1 MTYNVELREEE
12 LKNKISED
20 YFKNFDSTQ
29 IIEQIDFSIAKKI
42 QTTKHLDK
50 QKTFDSKDFEAEYY
64 LWAEAKKGKSHNIY
78 ESFIQLILT
87 IGKGR
92 IFDKHLPPSFLG
104 AFDAEKIAFL
114 PYYKIM
120 DVFSQSDF
128 NWNVT
133 PSNHNSKEFK
143 QLHKLV
149 KETLEAESFIYKFGS
164 DDKEIEDFISNNF
177 GKNDNNLSKVQI
189 DKNNFVN
196 IYSKWL
202 FSVKS
207 SISVDWDKAK
217 QSGIIDADF
226 YLADLLSENNLTLIK
241 KLFVIL
247 KSDHYELERNIDKMG
262 FLISKTAHFYDKQ
275 KAHKDF
281 WKRYQ
286 RPPKEEYWDYIIN
299 RRDLLVPPDIR
310 SRKGSFFTPQIW
322 AEKSQEYLASV
333 LGKRWQEEYHIWDLA
348 AGTGNL
354 LAGLTNVNNIWA
366 STIDQADVDIM
377 LARLRS
383 GTGMF
388 RNHIFK
394 FDFLN
399 DDFSKLPRELK
410 RVIDEKPEKLI
421 IYINPPYAEAGDQK
435 QATGTGKNK
444 TKVATLGKVY
454 EKYSVE
460 LNLGLSIREIFT
472 QFFIRIYKEI
482 PNCILASFS
491 TLKYVNSSGFI
502 NFREEF
508 KAKFLKGFICPANT
522 FDNVQGNFPIGFLI
536 WDTSKK
542 QKIKSVNVDIFDEKI
557 KRLGKKSFSSN
568 TSNNKKLT
576 ITQWITSYESNG
588 EILGYTGNNGP
599 DYQNNKFLKI
609 SSIQTKVASGNL
621 NNATKYK
628 ITATNL
634 IPISIYLSVRLC
646 IDATWINNRDQFLY
660 PNDKWEK
667 DLEFQ
672 NDCLA
677 FTLFHG
683 QNRITAEAGINHWI
697 PFSES
702 EVGAEDSFDSHF
714 MKEFIDGKISRQKI
728 DYFGQSPRNDNDN
741 KVARNDKNK
750 ESHCEPLGEAIQ
762 NDNLFE
768 SKNFIPTKPLKF
780 SKEAKD
786 VFEAGKKLWKYYHK
800 TGSYINNNASYYDIR
815 KYFQGTD
822 ANERMNNKS
831 IDEEYNKLIKDLRD
845 KMDILAKKIEPKI
858 YEYVFLRD

>member
-1 MTYNVELREEE
+1 MGYDKKIAEEE
-12 LKNKISED
+12 LKNKVASD
-20 YFKNFDSTQ
+20 YFTTKNFDSTQ
-29 IIEQIDFSIAKKI
+29 IIGKIDFCIAKKI
-42 QTTKHLDK
+42 NKKDK
-50 QKTFDSKDFEAEYY
+50 YLKTQNNFNDKEFEAEYY
-64 LWAEAKKGKSHNIY
+64 LWAEAKKGNKHDFI
-78 ESFIQLILT
+78 ESFVQLILT

-92 IFDKHLPPSFLG
+92 IYDKHLPPAFLG
-104 AFDAEKIAFL
+104 EFDAEQIAFL
-114 PYYKIM
+114 PYHKIM
-120 DVFSQSDF
+120 DVFSQNDF

-133 PSNHNSKEFK
+133 PSNHNTKEFK
-143 QLHKLV
+143 QLYEMV
-149 KETLEAESFIYKFGS
+149 KNTLEEESFIFKFGK
-164 DDKEIEDFISNNF
+164 DDKEIEDFIKNNF
-177 GKNDNNLSKVQI
+177 GKTGVENNLSKTQI

-202 FSVKS
+202 VSVKN
-207 SISVDWDKAK
+207 SISVDWDMAK
-217 QSGIIDADF
+217 KNGIIDADF

-247 KSDHYELERNIDKMG
+247 KTDHYELDRKIDDMG
-262 FLISKTAHFYDKQ
+262 LITSKQSHFYDNQ
-275 KAHKDF
+275 KAHKEF
-281 WKRYQ
+281 WKRYH
-286 RPPKEEYWDYIIN
+286 RPPKKEYWDYIIN
-299 RRDLLVPPDIR
+299 RRDLLVPQDIR
-310 SRKGSFFTPQIW
+310 ERKGSFFTPQIW
-322 AEKSQEYLASV
+322 AEKSQGYLASV
-333 LGKRWQEEYHIWDLA
+333 LGKRWQEDYHIWDLA

-354 LAGLTNVNNIWA
+354 LAGLTNINNIWA

-383 GTGMF
+383 GAGMF

-399 DDFSKLPRELK
+399 DDFSKLPKELK
-410 RVIDEKPEKLI
+410 KVIEEKPEKLI

-482 PNCILASFS
+482 PNCLLASFS

-522 FDNVQGNFPIGFLI
+522 FDNVRGNFPIGFLI

-542 QKIKSVNVDIFDEKI
+542 QKIKSISVDVFNEKI
-557 KRLGKKSFSSN
+557 EFLGKKSFSSN
-568 TSNNKKLT
+568 ISNKQKLT
-576 ITQWITSYESNG
+576 ITQWITGYETNG

-609 SSIQTKVASGNL
+609 SSIQTKVAGGNL

-634 IPISIYLSVRLC
+634 IQISIYLSVRLC
-646 IDATWINNRDQFLY
+646 IEATWINDRDQFLY
-660 PNDKWEK
+660 PNDLWEE

-672 NDCLA
+672 SDCLT

-683 QNRITAEAGINHWI
+683 QNRISAEEGINHWI
-697 PFSES
+697 PFSEA
-702 EVGAEDSFDSHF
+702 EVGAKDSFESHF
-714 MKEFIDGKISRQKI
+714 IKDFIDGKIKPKETKELLTERR
-728 DYFGQSPRNDNDN
+728 SP
-741 KVARNDKNK
+741 
-750 ESHCEPLGEAIQ
+750 
-762 NDNLFE
+762 
-768 SKNFIPTKPLKF
+768 KPIKF

-786 VFEAGKKLWKYYHK
+786 IFEAGRELWKYYHK
-800 TGSYINNNASYYDIR
+800 HDLININASYYDIR
-815 KYFQGTD
+815 KFFQGVD
-822 ANERMNNKS
+822 SKSGRMNNKS
-831 IDEEYNKLIKDLRD
+831 IDETYNKLIGNLRERM
-845 KMDILAKKIEPKI
+845 KILAKKIEPKI
-858 YEYVFLRD
+858 YEFGFLKK

>member
-1 MTYNVELREEE
+1 MGYDKKIAEEE
-12 LKNKISED
+12 LKNKVASD
-20 YFKNFDSTQ
+20 YFTTKNFDSTQ
-29 IIEQIDFSIAKKI
+29 IIGKIDFCIAKKI
-42 QTTKHLDK
+42 NKKDK
-50 QKTFDSKDFEAEYY
+50 YLKTQNNFNNKEFEAEYY
-64 LWAEAKKGKSHNIY
+64 LWAEAKKGNKHDFI
-78 ESFIQLILT
+78 ESFVQLILT

-92 IFDKHLPPSFLG
+92 IYDKHLPPAFLG
-104 AFDAEKIAFL
+104 EFDAEQIAFL
-114 PYYKIM
+114 PYHKIM
-120 DVFSQSDF
+120 DVFSQNDF

-133 PSNHNSKEFK
+133 PSNHNTKEFK
-143 QLHKLV
+143 QLYEMV
-149 KETLEAESFIYKFGS
+149 KNTLEEESFIFKFGK
-164 DDKEIEDFISNNF
+164 DDKEIEDFIKNNF
-177 GKNDNNLSKVQI
+177 GKTGVENNLSKTQI

-202 FSVKS
+202 VSVKN
-207 SISVDWDKAK
+207 SISVDWDMAK
-217 QSGIIDADF
+217 KNGIIDADF

-247 KSDHYELERNIDKMG
+247 KTDHYELDRKIDDMG
-262 FLISKTAHFYDKQ
+262 LITSKQSHFYDNQ
-275 KAHKDF
+275 KAHKEF
-281 WKRYQ
+281 WKRYH
-286 RPPKEEYWDYIIN
+286 RPPKKEYWDYIIN

-322 AEKSQEYLASV
+322 AEKSQGYLASV

-354 LAGLTNVNNIWA
+354 LAGLTNINNIWA

-399 DDFSKLPRELK
+399 DDFSKLPKELK
-410 RVIDEKPEKLI
+410 KVIDEKPEKLI

-482 PNCILASFS
+482 PNCLLASFS

-522 FDNVQGNFPIGFLI
+522 FDNVRGNFPIGFLI

-542 QKIKSVNVDIFDEKI
+542 QKIKSISVDVFNEKI
-557 KRLGKKSFSSN
+557 EFLGKKSFSSN
-568 TSNNKKLT
+568 ISNKQKLT
-576 ITQWITSYESNG
+576 ITQWITGYETNG

-609 SSIQTKVASGNL
+609 SSIQTKVAGGNL

-634 IPISIYLSVRLC
+634 IQISIYLSVRLC
-646 IDATWINNRDQFLY
+646 IEATWINDRDQFLY
-660 PNDKWEK
+660 PNDLWEE

-672 NDCLA
+672 SDCLA

-683 QNRITAEAGINHWI
+683 QNRISAEEGINHWI
-697 PFSES
+697 PFSEA
-702 EVGAEDSFDSHF
+702 EVGAKDSFESHF
-714 MKEFIDGKISRQKI
+714 MKDFIDGKIK
-728 DYFGQSPRNDNDN
+728 P
-741 KVARNDKNK
+741 K
-750 ESHCEPLGEAIQ
+750 E
-762 NDNLFE
+762 
-768 SKNFIPTKPLKF
+768 TKELLTERRSLKPIKF

-786 VFEAGKKLWKYYHK
+786 IFEAGRELWKYYHK
-800 TGSYINNNASYYDIR
+800 HDLININASYYDIR
-815 KYFQGTD
+815 KFFQGVD
-822 ANERMNNKS
+822 SKSGRMNNKS
-831 IDEEYNKLIKDLRD
+831 IDETYNKLIGNLRERM
-845 KMDILAKKIEPKI
+845 KILAKKIEPKI
-858 YEYVFLRD
+858 YEFGFLKK

>member
-1 MTYNVELREEE
+1 MGYDKKIAEEE
-12 LKNKISED
+12 LKNKVASD
-20 YFKNFDSTQ
+20 YFTTKNFDSTQ
-29 IIEQIDFSIAKKI
+29 IIGKIDFCIAKKI
-42 QTTKHLDK
+42 NKKDK
-50 QKTFDSKDFEAEYY
+50 YLKTQNNFDNKEFEAEYY
-64 LWAEAKKGKSHNIY
+64 LWAEAKKGNKHDFI
-78 ESFIQLILT
+78 ESFVQLILT

-92 IFDKHLPPSFLG
+92 IYDKHLPPAFLG
-104 AFDAEKIAFL
+104 EFDAEQIAFL
-114 PYYKIM
+114 PYHKIM
-120 DVFSQSDF
+120 DVFSQNDF

-133 PSNHNSKEFK
+133 PSNHNTKEFK
-143 QLHKLV
+143 QLYEMV
-149 KETLEAESFIYKFGS
+149 KNTLEEESFIFKFGK
-164 DDKEIEDFISNNF
+164 DDKEIEDFIKNNF
-177 GKNDNNLSKVQI
+177 GKAGVENNLSKTQI

-202 FSVKS
+202 VSVKN
-207 SISVDWDKAK
+207 SISVDWDMAK
-217 QSGIIDADF
+217 KNGIIDADF

-247 KSDHYELERNIDKMG
+247 KTDHYELDRKIDDMG
-262 FLISKTAHFYDKQ
+262 LITSKQSHFYDNQ
-275 KAHKDF
+275 KAHKEF
-281 WKRYQ
+281 WKRYH

-322 AEKSQEYLASV
+322 AEKSQGYLASV
-333 LGKRWQEEYHIWDLA
+333 LGKRWQEDYHIWDLA

-354 LAGLTNVNNIWA
+354 LAGLTNINNIWA

-399 DDFSKLPRELK
+399 DDFSKLPKELK
-410 RVIDEKPEKLI
+410 KVIDEKPEKLI

-522 FDNVQGNFPIGFLI
+522 FDNVRGNFPIGFLI

-542 QKIKSVNVDIFDEKI
+542 QKIKSISVDVFNEKI
-557 KRLGKKSFSSN
+557 EFLGKKSFSSN
-568 TSNNKKLT
+568 ISNKQKLT
-576 ITQWITSYESNG
+576 ITQWITGYETNG

-609 SSIQTKVASGNL
+609 SSIQTKVAGGNL

-634 IPISIYLSVRLC
+634 IQISIYLSVRLC
-646 IDATWINNRDQFLY
+646 IEATWINDRDQFLY
-660 PNDKWEK
+660 PNDLWEE

-672 NDCLA
+672 SDCLA

-683 QNRITAEAGINHWI
+683 QNRITSEEGINHWI
-697 PFSES
+697 PFSER
-702 EVGAEDSFDSHF
+702 EVEAKNNFESHF
-714 MKEFIDGKISRQKI
+714 MKDFIDGKIK
-728 DYFGQSPRNDNDN
+728 P
-741 KVARNDKNK
+741 K
-750 ESHCEPLGEAIQ
+750 E
-762 NDNLFE
+762 
-768 SKNFIPTKPLKF
+768 TKELLTERISLKPIKF

-786 VFEAGKKLWKYYHK
+786 SFEAGRELWKYYHK
-800 TGSYINNNASYYDIR
+800 HDLININASYYDIR
-815 KYFQGTD
+815 KFFQGVD
-822 ANERMNNKS
+822 SKSGRMNNKS
-831 IDEEYNKLIKDLRD
+831 IDETYNKLIGNLRERM
-845 KMDILAKKIEPKI
+845 KILAKKIEPKI
-858 YEYVFLRD
+858 YEFGFLKE

>member
-1 MTYNVELREEE
+1 MGYDKKIAEEE
-12 LKNKISED
+12 LKNKVASD
-20 YFKNFDSTQ
+20 YFTTKNFDSTQ
-29 IIEQIDFSIAKKI
+29 IIGKIDFCIAKKI
-42 QTTKHLDK
+42 NKKDK
-50 QKTFDSKDFEAEYY
+50 YLKTQNNFNDKEFEAEYY
-64 LWAEAKKGKSHNIY
+64 LWAEAKKGNKHDFI
-78 ESFIQLILT
+78 ESFVQLILT

-92 IFDKHLPPSFLG
+92 IYDKHLPPAFLG
-104 AFDAEKIAFL
+104 EFDAEQIAFL
-114 PYYKIM
+114 PYHKIM
-120 DVFSQSDF
+120 DVFSQNDF

-133 PSNHNSKEFK
+133 PSNHNTKEFK
-143 QLHKLV
+143 QLYEMV
-149 KETLEAESFIYKFGS
+149 KNTLEEESFIFKFGK
-164 DDKEIEDFISNNF
+164 DDKEIEDFIKNNF
-177 GKNDNNLSKVQI
+177 GKAGVENNLSKTQI

-202 FSVKS
+202 VSVKN
-207 SISVDWDKAK
+207 SISVDWDMAK
-217 QSGIIDADF
+217 KNGIIDADF

-247 KSDHYELERNIDKMG
+247 KTDHYELDRKIDDMG
-262 FLISKTAHFYDKQ
+262 LITSKQSHFYDNQ
-275 KAHKDF
+275 KAHKEF
-281 WKRYQ
+281 WKRYH
-286 RPPKEEYWDYIIN
+286 RPPKTGYWDYIIN
-299 RRDLLVPPDIR
+299 RRDLLVPQDIR

-322 AEKSQEYLASV
+322 AEKSQGYLASV
-333 LGKRWQEEYHIWDLA
+333 LGKRWQDEYYIWDLA

-354 LAGLTNVNNIWA
+354 LAGLTNINNIWA

-399 DDFSKLPRELK
+399 DDFSKLPKELK
-410 RVIDEKPEKLI
+410 KVIEEKPEKLI

-522 FDNVQGNFPIGFLI
+522 FDNVRGNFPIGFLI

-542 QKIKSVNVDIFDEKI
+542 QKIKSISVDVFNEKI
-557 KRLGKKSFSSN
+557 EFLGKKSFSSN
-568 TSNNKKLT
+568 ISNKQKLT
-576 ITQWITSYESNG
+576 ITQWITGYETNG

-609 SSIQTKVASGNL
+609 SSIQTKVAGGNL

-634 IPISIYLSVRLC
+634 IQISIYLSVRLC
-646 IDATWINNRDQFLY
+646 IEATWINDRDQFLY
-660 PNDKWEK
+660 PNDLWEE

-672 NDCLA
+672 SDCLA

-683 QNRITAEAGINHWI
+683 QNRISAEEGINHCI
-697 PFSES
+697 PFSEA
-702 EVGAEDSFDSHF
+702 EVEAKNNFESHF
-714 MKEFIDGKISRQKI
+714 MKDFIDGKIK
-728 DYFGQSPRNDNDN
+728 P
-741 KVARNDKNK
+741 K
-750 ESHCEPLGEAIQ
+750 E
-762 NDNLFE
+762 
-768 SKNFIPTKPLKF
+768 TKELLTASGSLKPIKF

-786 VFEAGKKLWKYYHK
+786 IFEAGRELWKYYHK
-800 TGSYINNNASYYDIR
+800 HDLININASYYDIR
-815 KYFQGTD
+815 KFFQGVD
-822 ANERMNNKS
+822 SKSGRMNNKS
-831 IDEEYNKLIKDLRD
+831 IDETYNKLIGNLRERM
-845 KMDILAKKIEPKI
+845 KILAKKIEPKI
-858 YEYVFLRD
+858 YEFGFLKK

>member
-1 MTYNVELREEE
+1 MTYDLNIVEEE

-42 QTTKHLDK
+42 QSPKHLDK
-50 QKTFDSKDFEAEYY
+50 QKIFESKDFEAEYY

-143 QLHKLV
+143 QLYKLV

-164 DDKEIEDFISNNF
+164 DDKEIKDFISNNF

-383 GTGMF
+383 GSGMF

-421 IYINPPYAEAGDQK
+421 IYINPPYAEAGNIK
-435 QATGTGKNK
+435 KMTGTGEHKDKVSLGNK
-444 TKVATLGKVY
+444 TY
-454 EKYSVE
+454 EKYKDI
-460 LNLGLSIREIFT
+460 LGNASNEVFT

-482 PNCILASFS
+482 PNCILATFS
-491 TLKYVNSSGFI
+491 KLKYI
-502 NFREEF
+502 NATNFAKFRDVF
-508 KAKFLKGFICPANT
+508 KAKFLKGFIVPANT
-522 FDNVQGNFPIGFLI
+522 FDNVSGKFPIGFLI

-542 QKIKSVNVDIFDEKI
+542 QKIKNIKVDIFDCVKVN
-557 KRLGKKSFSSN
+557 KTVLLSGKKIFYSDEN
-568 TSNNKKLT
+568 VRNINNWLKEFKDK
-576 ITQWITSYESNG
+576 SDK
-588 EILGYTGNNGP
+588 ILGVLMADAPDFQHNNHIAIINQP
-599 DYQNNKFLKI
+599 LKAHLIFQN
-609 SSIQTKVASGNL
+609 
-621 NNATKYK
+621 
-628 ITATNL
+628 ITYSNL
-634 IPISIYLSVRLC
+634 IPFCIYLSVRLC
-646 IDATWINNRDQFLY
+646 TNGTWINDRDQFLY
-660 PNDKWEK
+660 PNDKWEEDK
-667 DLEFQ
+667 DFQ

-683 QNRITAEAGINHWI
+683 QNRITAEAGVNHWI
-697 PFSES
+697 PFSER

-741 KVARNDKNK
+741 KVDRNDKNK

-786 VFEAGKKLWKYYHK
+786 VFEAGKKLWKYYHT

-822 ANERMNNKS
+822 ANGRMNNKS

-858 YEYVFLRD
+858 YEYGFLRD

>member
-1 MTYNVELREEE
+1 MGYDKKIAEEE
-12 LKNKISED
+12 LKNKVASD
-20 YFKNFDSTQ
+20 YFTTKNFDSTQ
-29 IIEQIDFSIAKKI
+29 IIGKIDFCIAKKI
-42 QTTKHLDK
+42 NKKDK
-50 QKTFDSKDFEAEYY
+50 YLKTQNNFDNKEFEAEYY
-64 LWAEAKKGKSHNIY
+64 LWAEAKKGNKHDFI
-78 ESFIQLILT
+78 ESFVQLILT

-92 IFDKHLPPSFLG
+92 IYDKHLPPAFLG
-104 AFDAEKIAFL
+104 EFDAEQIAFL
-114 PYYKIM
+114 PYHKIM
-120 DVFSQSDF
+120 DVFSQNDF

-133 PSNHNSKEFK
+133 PSNHNTKEFK
-143 QLHKLV
+143 QLYEMV
-149 KETLEAESFIYKFGS
+149 KNTLEEESFIFKFGK
-164 DDKEIEDFISNNF
+164 DDKEIEDFIKNNF
-177 GKNDNNLSKVQI
+177 GKAGVENNLSKTQI

-202 FSVKS
+202 VSVKN
-207 SISVDWDKAK
+207 SISVDWDMAK
-217 QSGIIDADF
+217 KNGIIDADF

-247 KSDHYELERNIDKMG
+247 KTDHYELDRKIDDMG
-262 FLISKTAHFYDKQ
+262 LITSKQSHFYDNQ
-275 KAHKDF
+275 KAHKEF
-281 WKRYQ
+281 WKRYH

-322 AEKSQEYLASV
+322 AEKSQGYLASV
-333 LGKRWQEEYHIWDLA
+333 LGKRWQEDYHIWDLA

-354 LAGLTNVNNIWA
+354 LAGLTNINNIWA

-399 DDFSKLPRELK
+399 DDFSKLPKELK
-410 RVIDEKPEKLI
+410 KVIDEKPEKLI

-522 FDNVQGNFPIGFLI
+522 FDNVRGNFPIGFLI

-542 QKIKSVNVDIFDEKI
+542 QKIKSISVDVFNEKI
-557 KRLGKKSFSSN
+557 EFLGKKSFSSN
-568 TSNNKKLT
+568 ISNKQKLT
-576 ITQWITSYESNG
+576 ITQWITGYETNG

-609 SSIQTKVASGNL
+609 SSIQTKVAGGNL

-634 IPISIYLSVRLC
+634 IQISIYLSVRLC
-646 IDATWINNRDQFLY
+646 IEATWINDRDQFLY
-660 PNDKWEK
+660 PEDGWEK

-672 NDCLA
+672 SDCLA

-683 QNRITAEAGINHWI
+683 QNRITSEEGINHWI
-697 PFSES
+697 PFSER
-702 EVGAEDSFDSHF
+702 EVEAKNNFESHF
-714 MKEFIDGKISRQKI
+714 MKDFIDGKIKPKETKEPNNN
-728 DYFGQSPRNDNDN
+728 GQLPIVSSHGNEH
-741 KVARNDKNK
+741 ARGYN
-750 ESHCEPLGEAIQ
+750 PLLLEAK
-762 NDNLFE
+762 
-768 SKNFIPTKPLKF
+768 SFIPTKPIKF
-780 SKEAKD
+780 SKEAKEI
-786 VFEAGKKLWKYYHK
+786 FEAGRELWKYYHK
-800 TGSYINNNASYYDIR
+800 HDLININASYYDIR
-815 KYFQGTD
+815 KFFQGVD
-822 ANERMNNKS
+822 SKSGRMNNKS
-831 IDEEYNKLIKDLRD
+831 IDETYNKLIGNLRERM
-845 KMDILAKKIEPKI
+845 KILAKKIEPKI
-858 YEYVFLRD
+858 YEFGFLKK

>member
-1 MTYNVELREEE
+1 MGYDKKIAEEE
-12 LKNKISED
+12 LKNKVASD
-20 YFKNFDSTQ
+20 YFTTKNFDSTQ
-29 IIEQIDFSIAKKI
+29 IIGKIDFCIAKKI
-42 QTTKHLDK
+42 NKKDK
-50 QKTFDSKDFEAEYY
+50 YLKTQNNFNDKEFEAEYY
-64 LWAEAKKGKSHNIY
+64 LWAEAKKGNKHDFI
-78 ESFIQLILT
+78 ESFVQLILT

-92 IFDKHLPPSFLG
+92 IYDKHLPPAFLG
-104 AFDAEKIAFL
+104 EFDAEQIAFL
-114 PYYKIM
+114 PYHKIM
-120 DVFSQSDF
+120 DVFSQNDF

-133 PSNHNSKEFK
+133 PSNHNTKEFK
-143 QLHKLV
+143 QLYEMV
-149 KETLEAESFIYKFGS
+149 KNTLEEESFIFKFGK
-164 DDKEIEDFISNNF
+164 DDKEIEDFIKNNF
-177 GKNDNNLSKVQI
+177 GKAGVENNLSKTQI

-202 FSVKS
+202 VSVKN
-207 SISVDWDKAK
+207 SISVDWDMAK
-217 QSGIIDADF
+217 KNGIIDADF

-247 KSDHYELERNIDKMG
+247 KTDHYELDRKIDDMG
-262 FLISKTAHFYDKQ
+262 LITSKQSHFYDNQ
-275 KAHKDF
+275 KSHKEF
-281 WKRYQ
+281 WKRYH
-286 RPPKEEYWDYIIN
+286 RPPKTEYWDYIIN

-322 AEKSQEYLASV
+322 AEKSQGYLASV

-354 LAGLTNVNNIWA
+354 LAGLTNINNIWA

-399 DDFSKLPRELK
+399 DDFSKLPKELK
-410 RVIDEKPEKLI
+410 KVIEEKPEKLI

-482 PNCILASFS
+482 PNCLLASFS

-522 FDNVQGNFPIGFLI
+522 FDNVRGNFPIGFLI

-542 QKIKSVNVDIFDEKI
+542 QKIKSISVDVFNEKI
-557 KRLGKKSFSSN
+557 EFLGKKSFSSN
-568 TSNNKKLT
+568 ISNKQKLT
-576 ITQWITSYESNG
+576 ITQWITGYETNG

-609 SSIQTKVASGNL
+609 SSIQTKVVGGNL

-634 IPISIYLSVRLC
+634 IQISIYLSVRLC
-646 IDATWINNRDQFLY
+646 IEATWINDRDQFLY
-660 PNDKWEK
+660 PNYKLEE

-672 NDCLA
+672 SDCLA

-683 QNRITAEAGINHWI
+683 QNRITSEEGINHWI
-697 PFSES
+697 PFSEA
-702 EVGAEDSFDSHF
+702 EVGAKDSFESRF
-714 MKEFIDGKISRQKI
+714 MKDFIDGKIKPKETKELLTERR
-728 DYFGQSPRNDNDN
+728 SP
-741 KVARNDKNK
+741 
-750 ESHCEPLGEAIQ
+750 
-762 NDNLFE
+762 
-768 SKNFIPTKPLKF
+768 KPIKF

-786 VFEAGKKLWKYYHK
+786 IFEAGRELWKYYHK
-800 TGSYINNNASYYDIR
+800 HDLININASYYDIR
-815 KYFQGTD
+815 KFFQGVD
-822 ANERMNNKS
+822 SKSGRMNNKS
-831 IDEEYNKLIKDLRD
+831 IDETYNKLIGNLRERM
-845 KMDILAKKIEPKI
+845 KILAKKIEPKI
-858 YEYVFLRD
+858 YEFGFLKK

>member
-1 MTYNVELREEE
+1 MGYDKKIAEEE
-12 LKNKISED
+12 LKNKVASD
-20 YFKNFDSTQ
+20 YFTTKNFDSTQ
-29 IIEQIDFSIAKKI
+29 IIGKIDFCIAKKI
-42 QTTKHLDK
+42 NKKDK
-50 QKTFDSKDFEAEYY
+50 YLKTQNNFNDKEFEAEYY
-64 LWAEAKKGKSHNIY
+64 LWAEAKKGNKHDFI
-78 ESFIQLILT
+78 ESFVQLILT

-92 IFDKHLPPSFLG
+92 IYDKHLPPAFLG
-104 AFDAEKIAFL
+104 EFDAEQIAFL
-114 PYYKIM
+114 PYHKIM
-120 DVFSQSDF
+120 DVFSQNDF

-133 PSNHNSKEFK
+133 PSNHNTKEFK
-143 QLHKLV
+143 QLYEMV
-149 KETLEAESFIYKFGS
+149 KNTLEEESFIFKFGK
-164 DDKEIEDFISNNF
+164 DDKEIEDFIKNNF
-177 GKNDNNLSKVQI
+177 GKTGVENNLSKTQI

-202 FSVKS
+202 VSVKN
-207 SISVDWDKAK
+207 SISVDWDMAK
-217 QSGIIDADF
+217 KNGIIDADF

-247 KSDHYELERNIDKMG
+247 KTDHYELDRKIDDMG
-262 FLISKTAHFYDKQ
+262 LITSKQSHFYDNQ
-275 KAHKDF
+275 KAHKEF
-281 WKRYQ
+281 WKRYH
-286 RPPKEEYWDYIIN
+286 RPPKAEYWDYIIN

-322 AEKSQEYLASV
+322 AEKSQGYLASV

-354 LAGLTNVNNIWA
+354 LAGLTNINNIWA

-399 DDFSKLPRELK
+399 DDFSKLPKELK
-410 RVIDEKPEKLI
+410 KVIDEKPEKLI

-522 FDNVQGNFPIGFLI
+522 FDNVRGNFPIGFLI

-542 QKIKSVNVDIFDEKI
+542 QKIKSISVDVFNEKI
-557 KRLGKKSFSSN
+557 EFLGKKSFSSN
-568 TSNNKKLT
+568 ISNKQKLT
-576 ITQWITSYESNG
+576 ITQWITGYETNG

-609 SSIQTKVASGNL
+609 SSIQTKVVGGNL

-634 IPISIYLSVRLC
+634 IQISIYLSVRLC
-646 IDATWINNRDQFLY
+646 IEATWINDRDQFLY
-660 PNDKWEK
+660 PNDLWEE

-672 NDCLA
+672 SDCLA

-683 QNRITAEAGINHWI
+683 QNRISAEEGINHWI
-697 PFSES
+697 PFSEA
-702 EVGAEDSFDSHF
+702 EVGAKDSFESHF
-714 MKEFIDGKISRQKI
+714 MKDFIDGKIK
-728 DYFGQSPRNDNDN
+728 P
-741 KVARNDKNK
+741 K
-750 ESHCEPLGEAIQ
+750 E
-762 NDNLFE
+762 
-768 SKNFIPTKPLKF
+768 TKELLTERRSLKPIKF

-786 VFEAGKKLWKYYHK
+786 IFEAGRELWKYYHK
-800 TGSYINNNASYYDIR
+800 HDLININASYYDIR
-815 KYFQGTD
+815 KFFQGVD
-822 ANERMNNKS
+822 SKSGRMNNKS
-831 IDEEYNKLIKDLRD
+831 IDETYNKLIGNLRERM
-845 KMDILAKKIEPKI
+845 KILAKKIEPKI
-858 YEYVFLRD
+858 YEFGFLKK

>member
-1 MTYNVELREEE
+1 MGYDKKIAEEE
-12 LKNKISED
+12 LKNKVASD
-20 YFKNFDSTQ
+20 YFTTKNFDSTQ
-29 IIEQIDFSIAKKI
+29 IIGKIDFCIAKKI
-42 QTTKHLDK
+42 NKKDK
-50 QKTFDSKDFEAEYY
+50 YLKTQNNFNDKEFEAEYY
-64 LWAEAKKGKSHNIY
+64 LWAEAKKGNKHDFI
-78 ESFIQLILT
+78 ESFVQLILT

-92 IFDKHLPPSFLG
+92 IYDKHLPPAFLG
-104 AFDAEKIAFL
+104 EFDAEQIAFL
-114 PYYKIM
+114 PYHKIM
-120 DVFSQSDF
+120 DVFSQNDF

-133 PSNHNSKEFK
+133 PSNHNTKEFK
-143 QLHKLV
+143 QLYEMV
-149 KETLEAESFIYKFGS
+149 KNTLEEESFIFKFGK
-164 DDKEIEDFISNNF
+164 DDKEIEDFIKNNF
-177 GKNDNNLSKVQI
+177 GKTGVENNLSKTQI

-202 FSVKS
+202 VSVKN
-207 SISVDWDKAK
+207 SISVDWDMAK
-217 QSGIIDADF
+217 KNGIIDADF

-247 KSDHYELERNIDKMG
+247 KTDHYELDRKIDDMG
-262 FLISKTAHFYDKQ
+262 LITSKQSHFSDNQ
-275 KAHKDF
+275 KAHKEF
-281 WKRYQ
+281 WKRYH
-286 RPPKEEYWDYIIN
+286 RPPKTEYWDYIIN

-322 AEKSQEYLASV
+322 AEKSQGYLASV
-333 LGKRWQEEYHIWDLA
+333 LGKRWQEDYHIWDLA

-354 LAGLTNVNNIWA
+354 LAGLTNINNIWA

-399 DDFSKLPRELK
+399 DDFSKLPKELK
-410 RVIDEKPEKLI
+410 KVIDEKPEKLI

-482 PNCILASFS
+482 PNCLLASFS

-522 FDNVQGNFPIGFLI
+522 FDNVRGNFPIGFLI

-542 QKIKSVNVDIFDEKI
+542 QKIKSISVDVFNEKI
-557 KRLGKKSFSSN
+557 EFLGKKSFSSN
-568 TSNNKKLT
+568 ISNKQKLT
-576 ITQWITSYESNG
+576 ITQWITGYETNG

-609 SSIQTKVASGNL
+609 SSIQTKVAGGNL

-634 IPISIYLSVRLC
+634 IQISIYLSVRLC
-646 IDATWINNRDQFLY
+646 IEATWINDRDQFLY
-660 PNDKWEK
+660 PNDLWEE

-672 NDCLA
+672 SDCLA
-677 FTLFHG
+677 FTLFNK
-683 QNRITAEAGINHWI
+683 QNRISAEEGINHWI
-697 PFSES
+697 PFSEA
-702 EVGAEDSFDSHF
+702 EVGAKDSFESHF
-714 MKEFIDGKISRQKI
+714 MKDFIDGKIK
-728 DYFGQSPRNDNDN
+728 P
-741 KVARNDKNK
+741 K
-750 ESHCEPLGEAIQ
+750 E
-762 NDNLFE
+762 
-768 SKNFIPTKPLKF
+768 TKELLTERRSLKPIKF

-786 VFEAGKKLWKYYHK
+786 IFEAGRELWKYYHK
-800 TGSYINNNASYYDIR
+800 HDLININASYYDIR
-815 KYFQGTD
+815 KFFQGVD
-822 ANERMNNKS
+822 SKSGRMNNKS
-831 IDEEYNKLIKDLRD
+831 IDETYNKLIGNLRERM
-845 KMDILAKKIEPKI
+845 KILAKKIEPKI
-858 YEYVFLRD
+858 YEFGFLKK

>member
-1 MTYNVELREEE
+1 MGYDKKIAEEE
-12 LKNKISED
+12 LKNKVASD
-20 YFKNFDSTQ
+20 YFTTKNFDSTQ
-29 IIEQIDFSIAKKI
+29 IIGKIDFCIAKKI
-42 QTTKHLDK
+42 NKKDK
-50 QKTFDSKDFEAEYY
+50 YLKTQNNFNDKEFEAEYY
-64 LWAEAKKGKSHNIY
+64 LWAEAKKGNKHDFI
-78 ESFIQLILT
+78 ESFVQLILT

-92 IFDKHLPPSFLG
+92 IYDKHLPPAFLG
-104 AFDAEKIAFL
+104 EFDAEQIAFL
-114 PYYKIM
+114 PYHKIM
-120 DVFSQSDF
+120 DVFSQNDF

-133 PSNHNSKEFK
+133 PSNHNTKEFK
-143 QLHKLV
+143 QLYEMV
-149 KETLEAESFIYKFGS
+149 KNTLEEESFIFKFGK
-164 DDKEIEDFISNNF
+164 DDKEIEDFIKNNF
-177 GKNDNNLSKVQI
+177 GKTGVENNLSKTQI

-202 FSVKS
+202 VSVKN
-207 SISVDWDKAK
+207 SISVDWDMAK
-217 QSGIIDADF
+217 KNGIIDADF

-247 KSDHYELERNIDKMG
+247 KSDHYELDRKIDDMG
-262 FLISKTAHFYDKQ
+262 LITSKQSHFYDNQ
-275 KAHKDF
+275 KAHKEF
-281 WKRYQ
+281 WKRYH
-286 RPPKEEYWDYIIN
+286 RPPKKEYWDYIIN

-322 AEKSQEYLASV
+322 AEKSQGYLASV
-333 LGKRWQEEYHIWDLA
+333 LGKRWQEDYHIWDLA

-354 LAGLTNVNNIWA
+354 LAGLTNINNIWA

-399 DDFSKLPRELK
+399 DDFSKLPKELK
-410 RVIDEKPEKLI
+410 KVIEEKPEKLI

-454 EKYSVE
+454 DKYSVE

-482 PNCILASFS
+482 PNCLLASFS

-522 FDNVQGNFPIGFLI
+522 FDNVRGNFPIGFLI

-542 QKIKSVNVDIFDEKI
+542 QKIKSISVDVFNEKI
-557 KRLGKKSFSSN
+557 EFLGKKSFSSN
-568 TSNNKKLT
+568 ISNKQKLT
-576 ITQWITSYESNG
+576 ITQWITGYETNG

-609 SSIQTKVASGNL
+609 SSIQTKVAGGNL

-634 IPISIYLSVRLC
+634 IQISIYLSVRLC
-646 IDATWINNRDQFLY
+646 IEATWINDRDQFLY
-660 PNDKWEK
+660 PNYKWEE

-672 NDCLA
+672 SDCLA

-683 QNRITAEAGINHWI
+683 QNRISAEEGINHWI
-697 PFSES
+697 PFSEA
-702 EVGAEDSFDSHF
+702 EVGAKDSFESYF
-714 MKEFIDGKISRQKI
+714 MKDFIDGKIK
-728 DYFGQSPRNDNDN
+728 P
-741 KVARNDKNK
+741 K
-750 ESHCEPLGEAIQ
+750 E
-762 NDNLFE
+762 
-768 SKNFIPTKPLKF
+768 TKELLTERRSLKPIKF

-786 VFEAGKKLWKYYHK
+786 IFEAGRELWKYYHK
-800 TGSYINNNASYYDIR
+800 HDLININASYYDIR
-815 KYFQGTD
+815 KFFQGVD
-822 ANERMNNKS
+822 SKSGRMNNKS
-831 IDEEYNKLIKDLRD
+831 IDETYNKLIGNLRERM
-845 KMDILAKKIEPKI
+845 KILAKKIESKI
-858 YEYVFLRD
+858 YEFGFLKK

>member
-1 MTYNVELREEE
+1 MGYDKKIAEEE
-12 LKNKISED
+12 LKNKVASD
-20 YFKNFDSTQ
+20 YFTTKNFDSTQ
-29 IIEQIDFSIAKKI
+29 IIGKIDFCIAKKI
-42 QTTKHLDK
+42 NKKDK
-50 QKTFDSKDFEAEYY
+50 YLKTQNNFNDKEFEAEYY
-64 LWAEAKKGKSHNIY
+64 LWAEAKKGNKHDFI
-78 ESFIQLILT
+78 ESFVQLILT

-92 IFDKHLPPSFLG
+92 IYDKHLPPAFLG
-104 AFDAEKIAFL
+104 EFDAEQIAFL
-114 PYYKIM
+114 PYHKIM
-120 DVFSQSDF
+120 DVFSQNDF

-133 PSNHNSKEFK
+133 PSNHNTKEFK
-143 QLHKLV
+143 QLYEMV
-149 KETLEAESFIYKFGS
+149 KNTLEEESFIFKFGK
-164 DDKEIEDFISNNF
+164 DDKEIEDFIKNNF
-177 GKNDNNLSKVQI
+177 GKAGVENNLSKTQI

-202 FSVKS
+202 VSVKN
-207 SISVDWDKAK
+207 SISVDWDMAK
-217 QSGIIDADF
+217 KNGIIDADF

-247 KSDHYELERNIDKMG
+247 KTDHYELDRKIDDMG
-262 FLISKTAHFYDKQ
+262 LITSKQSHFYDNQ
-275 KAHKDF
+275 KAHKEF
-281 WKRYQ
+281 WKRYH
-286 RPPKEEYWDYIIN
+286 RPPKTEYWDYIIN

-322 AEKSQEYLASV
+322 AEKSQGYLASV
-333 LGKRWQEEYHIWDLA
+333 LGKRWQEDYHIWDLA

-354 LAGLTNVNNIWA
+354 LAGLTNINNIWA

-399 DDFSKLPRELK
+399 DDFSKLPKELK
-410 RVIDEKPEKLI
+410 KVIEEKPEKLI

-522 FDNVQGNFPIGFLI
+522 FDNVRGNFPIGFLI

-542 QKIKSVNVDIFDEKI
+542 QKIKSISVDVFNEKI
-557 KRLGKKSFSSN
+557 EFLGKKSFSSN
-568 TSNNKKLT
+568 ISNKQKLT
-576 ITQWITSYESNG
+576 ITQWITGYETNG

-609 SSIQTKVASGNL
+609 SSIQTKVVGGNL

-634 IPISIYLSVRLC
+634 IQISIYLSVRLC
-646 IDATWINNRDQFLY
+646 IEATWINDRDQFLY
-660 PNDKWEK
+660 PNDLWEE

-672 NDCLA
+672 SDCLA

-683 QNRITAEAGINHWI
+683 QNRITSEEGINHWI
-697 PFSES
+697 PFSEA
-702 EVGAEDSFDSHF
+702 EVGAKNNFESHF
-714 MKEFIDGKISRQKI
+714 MKDFIDGKIKPKETKELLTERR
-728 DYFGQSPRNDNDN
+728 SP
-741 KVARNDKNK
+741 
-750 ESHCEPLGEAIQ
+750 
-762 NDNLFE
+762 
-768 SKNFIPTKPLKF
+768 KPIKF

-786 VFEAGKKLWKYYHK
+786 IFEAGRELWKYYHK
-800 TGSYINNNASYYDIR
+800 HDLININASYYDIR
-815 KYFQGTD
+815 KFFQGVD
-822 ANERMNNKS
+822 SKSGRMNNKS
-831 IDEEYNKLIKDLRD
+831 IDETYNKLIGNLRERM
-845 KMDILAKKIEPKI
+845 KILAKKIEPKI
-858 YEYVFLRD
+858 YEFGFLKK

>member
-1 MTYNVELREEE
+1 MGYDKKIAEEE
-12 LKNKISED
+12 LKNKVASD
-20 YFKNFDSTQ
+20 YFTTKNFDSTQ
-29 IIEQIDFSIAKKI
+29 IIGKIDFCIAKKI
-42 QTTKHLDK
+42 NKKDK
-50 QKTFDSKDFEAEYY
+50 YLKTQNNFNDKEFEAEYY
-64 LWAEAKKGKSHNIY
+64 LWAEAKKGNKHDFI
-78 ESFIQLILT
+78 ESFVQLILT

-92 IFDKHLPPSFLG
+92 IYDKHLPPAFLG
-104 AFDAEKIAFL
+104 EFDAEQIAFL
-114 PYYKIM
+114 PYHKIM
-120 DVFSQSDF
+120 DVFSQNDF

-133 PSNHNSKEFK
+133 PSNHNTKEFK
-143 QLHKLV
+143 QLYEMV
-149 KETLEAESFIYKFGS
+149 KNTLEEESFIFKFGK
-164 DDKEIEDFISNNF
+164 DDKEIEDFIKNNF
-177 GKNDNNLSKVQI
+177 GKAGVENNLSKTQI

-202 FSVKS
+202 VSVKN
-207 SISVDWDKAK
+207 SISVDWDMAK
-217 QSGIIDADF
+217 KNGIIDADF

-247 KSDHYELERNIDKMG
+247 KTDHYELDRKIDDMG
-262 FLISKTAHFYDKQ
+262 LITSKQSHFYDNQ
-275 KAHKDF
+275 KAHKEF
-281 WKRYQ
+281 WKRYH

-322 AEKSQEYLASV
+322 AEKSQGYLASV

-354 LAGLTNVNNIWA
+354 LAGLTNINNIWA

-399 DDFSKLPRELK
+399 DDFSKLPKELK
-410 RVIDEKPEKLI
+410 KVIDEKPEKLI

-482 PNCILASFS
+482 PNCLLASFS

-522 FDNVQGNFPIGFLI
+522 FDNVRGNFPIGFLI

-542 QKIKSVNVDIFDEKI
+542 QKIKSISVDVFNEKI
-557 KRLGKKSFSSN
+557 EFLGKKSFSSN
-568 TSNNKKLT
+568 ISNKQKLT
-576 ITQWITSYESNG
+576 ITQWITGYETNG

-609 SSIQTKVASGNL
+609 SSIQTKVAGGNL

-634 IPISIYLSVRLC
+634 IQISIYLSVRLC
-646 IDATWINNRDQFLY
+646 IEATWINDRDQFLY
-660 PNDKWEK
+660 PNDLWEE

-672 NDCLA
+672 SDCLA
-677 FTLFHG
+677 FTLFNK
-683 QNRITAEAGINHWI
+683 QNRISAEEGINHWI
-697 PFSES
+697 PFSEA
-702 EVGAEDSFDSHF
+702 EVGAKDSFESHF
-714 MKEFIDGKISRQKI
+714 MKDFIDGKIKPKETKELLTERR
-728 DYFGQSPRNDNDN
+728 SP
-741 KVARNDKNK
+741 
-750 ESHCEPLGEAIQ
+750 
-762 NDNLFE
+762 
-768 SKNFIPTKPLKF
+768 KPIKF

-786 VFEAGKKLWKYYHK
+786 IFEAGRELWKYYHK
-800 TGSYINNNASYYDIR
+800 HDLININASYYDIR
-815 KYFQGTD
+815 KFFQGVD
-822 ANERMNNKS
+822 SKSGRMNNKS
-831 IDEEYNKLIKDLRD
+831 IDETYNKLIGNLRERM
-845 KMDILAKKIEPKI
+845 KILAKKIEPKI
-858 YEYVFLRD
+858 YEFGFLKK

>member
-1 MTYNVELREEE
+1 MGYDKKIAEEE
-12 LKNKISED
+12 LKNKVASD
-20 YFKNFDSTQ
+20 YFTTKNFDSTQ
-29 IIEQIDFSIAKKI
+29 IIGKIDFCIAKKI
-42 QTTKHLDK
+42 NKKDK
-50 QKTFDSKDFEAEYY
+50 YLKTQNNFNDKEFEAEYY
-64 LWAEAKKGKSHNIY
+64 LWAEAKKGNKHDFI
-78 ESFIQLILT
+78 ESFVQLILT

-92 IFDKHLPPSFLG
+92 IYDKHLPPAFLG
-104 AFDAEKIAFL
+104 EFDAEQIAFL
-114 PYYKIM
+114 PYHKIM
-120 DVFSQSDF
+120 DVFSQNDF

-133 PSNHNSKEFK
+133 PSNHNTKEFK
-143 QLHKLV
+143 QLYEMV
-149 KETLEAESFIYKFGS
+149 KNTLEEESFIFKFGK
-164 DDKEIEDFISNNF
+164 DDKEIEDFIKNNF
-177 GKNDNNLSKVQI
+177 GKAGVENNLSKTQI

-202 FSVKS
+202 VSVKN
-207 SISVDWDKAK
+207 SISVDWDMAK
-217 QSGIIDADF
+217 KNGIIDADF

-247 KSDHYELERNIDKMG
+247 KTDHYELDRKIDDMG
-262 FLISKTAHFYDKQ
+262 LITSKQSHFYDNQ
-275 KAHKDF
+275 KAHKEF
-281 WKRYQ
+281 WKRYH
-286 RPPKEEYWDYIIN
+286 RPPKTEYWDYIIN

-322 AEKSQEYLASV
+322 AEKSQGYLASV

-354 LAGLTNVNNIWA
+354 LAGLTNINNIWA

-399 DDFSKLPRELK
+399 DDFSKLPKELK
-410 RVIDEKPEKLI
+410 KVIEEKPEKLI

-522 FDNVQGNFPIGFLI
+522 FDNVRGNFPIGFLI

-542 QKIKSVNVDIFDEKI
+542 QKIKSISVDVFNEKI
-557 KRLGKKSFSSN
+557 EFLGKKSFSSN
-568 TSNNKKLT
+568 ISNKQKLT
-576 ITQWITSYESNG
+576 ITQWITRYETNG

-609 SSIQTKVASGNL
+609 SSIQTKVVGGNL

-634 IPISIYLSVRLC
+634 IQISIYLSVRLC
-646 IDATWINNRDQFLY
+646 IEATWINDRDQFLY
-660 PNDKWEK
+660 PNDLWEE

-672 NDCLA
+672 SDCLA

-683 QNRITAEAGINHWI
+683 QNRITSEEGINHWI
-697 PFSES
+697 PFSEA
-702 EVGAEDSFDSHF
+702 EVGAKDSFESHF
-714 MKEFIDGKISRQKI
+714 MKDFIDGKIKPKETKELNNN
-728 DYFGQSPRNDNDN
+728 GQLPIVSSHGNEH
-741 KVARNDKNK
+741 ARGYN
-750 ESHCEPLGEAIQ
+750 PLLLEAK
-762 NDNLFE
+762 
-768 SKNFIPTKPLKF
+768 SFIPTKPIKF

-786 VFEAGKKLWKYYHK
+786 IFEAGRELWKYYHK
-800 TGSYINNNASYYDIR
+800 HDLININASYYDIR
-815 KYFQGTD
+815 KFFQGVD
-822 ANERMNNKS
+822 SKSGRMNNKS
-831 IDEEYNKLIKDLRD
+831 IDETYNKLIGNLRERM
-845 KMDILAKKIEPKI
+845 KILAKKIEPKI
-858 YEYVFLRD
+858 YEFGFLRE

>member
-1 MTYNVELREEE
+1 MGYDKKIAEEE
-12 LKNKISED
+12 LKNKVASD
-20 YFKNFDSTQ
+20 YFTTKNFDSTQ
-29 IIEQIDFSIAKKI
+29 IIGKIDFCIAKKI
-42 QTTKHLDK
+42 NKKDK
-50 QKTFDSKDFEAEYY
+50 YLKTQNNFNDKEFEAEYY
-64 LWAEAKKGKSHNIY
+64 LWAEAKKGNKHDFI
-78 ESFIQLILT
+78 ESFVQLILT

-92 IFDKHLPPSFLG
+92 IYDKHLPPAFLG
-104 AFDAEKIAFL
+104 EFDAEQIAFL
-114 PYYKIM
+114 PYHKIM
-120 DVFSQSDF
+120 DVFSQNDF

-133 PSNHNSKEFK
+133 PSNHNTKEFK
-143 QLHKLV
+143 QLYEMV
-149 KETLEAESFIYKFGS
+149 KNTLEEESFIFKFGK
-164 DDKEIEDFISNNF
+164 DDKEIEDFIKNNF
-177 GKNDNNLSKVQI
+177 GKAGVENNLSKTQI

-202 FSVKS
+202 VSVKN
-207 SISVDWDKAK
+207 SISVDWDMAK
-217 QSGIIDADF
+217 KNGIIDADF

-247 KSDHYELERNIDKMG
+247 KTDHYELDRKIDDMG
-262 FLISKTAHFYDKQ
+262 LITSKQSHFYDNQ
-275 KAHKDF
+275 KAHKEF
-281 WKRYQ
+281 WKRYH
-286 RPPKEEYWDYIIN
+286 RPPKTEYWDYIIN

-322 AEKSQEYLASV
+322 AEKSQGYLASV
-333 LGKRWQEEYHIWDLA
+333 LGKRWQEDYHIWDLA

-354 LAGLTNVNNIWA
+354 LAGLTNINNIWA

-399 DDFSKLPRELK
+399 DDFSKLPKELK
-410 RVIDEKPEKLI
+410 KVIEEKPEKLI

-482 PNCILASFS
+482 PNCLLASFS

-522 FDNVQGNFPIGFLI
+522 FDNVRGNFPIGFLI

-542 QKIKSVNVDIFDEKI
+542 QKIKSISVDVFNEKI
-557 KRLGKKSFSSN
+557 EFLGKKSFSSN
-568 TSNNKKLT
+568 ISNKQKLT
-576 ITQWITSYESNG
+576 ITQWITGYETNG

-609 SSIQTKVASGNL
+609 SSIQTKVAGGNL

-634 IPISIYLSVRLC
+634 IQISIYLSVRLC
-646 IDATWINNRDQFLY
+646 IEATWINDRDQFLY
-660 PNDKWEK
+660 PNDLWEE

-672 NDCLA
+672 SDCLA

-683 QNRITAEAGINHWI
+683 QNRITSEEGINHWI
-697 PFSES
+697 PFSEA
-702 EVGAEDSFDSHF
+702 EVGAKDSFESHF
-714 MKEFIDGKISRQKI
+714 MKDFIDGKIK
-728 DYFGQSPRNDNDN
+728 P
-741 KVARNDKNK
+741 K
-750 ESHCEPLGEAIQ
+750 E
-762 NDNLFE
+762 
-768 SKNFIPTKPLKF
+768 TKELLTERRSLKPIKF

-786 VFEAGKKLWKYYHK
+786 IFEAGRELRKYYHK
-800 TGSYINNNASYYDIR
+800 HDLININASYYDIR
-815 KYFQGTD
+815 KFFQGVD
-822 ANERMNNKS
+822 SKSGRMNNKS
-831 IDEEYNKLIKDLRD
+831 IDETYNKLIGNLRERM
-845 KMDILAKKIEPKI
+845 KILAKKIEPKI
-858 YEYVFLRD
+858 YEFGFLKK

>member
-1 MTYNVELREEE
+1 MGYDKKIAEEE
-12 LKNKISED
+12 LKNKVASD
-20 YFKNFDSTQ
+20 YFTTKNFDSTQ
-29 IIEQIDFSIAKKI
+29 IIGKIDFCIAKKI
-42 QTTKHLDK
+42 NKKDK
-50 QKTFDSKDFEAEYY
+50 YLKTQNNFNNKEFEAEYY
-64 LWAEAKKGKSHNIY
+64 LWAEAKKGNKHDFI
-78 ESFIQLILT
+78 ESFVQLILT

-92 IFDKHLPPSFLG
+92 IYDKHLPPAFLG
-104 AFDAEKIAFL
+104 EFDAEQIAFL
-114 PYYKIM
+114 PYHKIM
-120 DVFSQSDF
+120 DVFSQNDF

-133 PSNHNSKEFK
+133 PSNHNTKEFK
-143 QLHKLV
+143 QLYEMV
-149 KETLEAESFIYKFGS
+149 KNTLEEESFIFKFGK
-164 DDKEIEDFISNNF
+164 DDKEIEDFIKNNF
-177 GKNDNNLSKVQI
+177 GKTGVENNLSKTQI

-202 FSVKS
+202 VSVKN
-207 SISVDWDKAK
+207 SISVDWDMAK
-217 QSGIIDADF
+217 KNGIIDADF

-247 KSDHYELERNIDKMG
+247 KTDHYELDRKIDDMG
-262 FLISKTAHFYDKQ
+262 LITSKQSHFYDNQ
-275 KAHKDF
+275 KAHKEF
-281 WKRYQ
+281 WKRYH
-286 RPPKEEYWDYIIN
+286 RPPKKEYWDYIIN

-322 AEKSQEYLASV
+322 AEKSQGYLASV

-354 LAGLTNVNNIWA
+354 LAGLTNINNIWA

-399 DDFSKLPRELK
+399 DDFSKLPKELK
-410 RVIDEKPEKLI
+410 KVIEEKPEKLI

-482 PNCILASFS
+482 PNCLLASFS

-522 FDNVQGNFPIGFLI
+522 FDNVRGNFPIGFLI

-542 QKIKSVNVDIFDEKI
+542 QKIKSISVDVFNEKI
-557 KRLGKKSFSSN
+557 EFLGKKSFSSN
-568 TSNNKKLT
+568 ISNKQKLT
-576 ITQWITSYESNG
+576 ITQWITGYETNG

-609 SSIQTKVASGNL
+609 SSIQTKVAGGNL

-634 IPISIYLSVRLC
+634 IQISIYLSVRLC
-646 IDATWINNRDQFLY
+646 IEATWINDRDQFLY
-660 PNDKWEK
+660 PNYKWEE

-672 NDCLA
+672 SDCLA
-677 FTLFHG
+677 FTLFNK
-683 QNRITAEAGINHWI
+683 QNRISAEEGINHWI
-697 PFSES
+697 PFSEA
-702 EVGAEDSFDSHF
+702 EVGAKDSFESHF
-714 MKEFIDGKISRQKI
+714 MKDFIDGKIKPKETKEPNNN
-728 DYFGQSPRNDNDN
+728 GQLPIVSSHGNEH
-741 KVARNDKNK
+741 ARVYN
-750 ESHCEPLGEAIQ
+750 PLLLEAK
-762 NDNLFE
+762 
-768 SKNFIPTKPLKF
+768 SFIPTKPIKF

-786 VFEAGKKLWKYYHK
+786 IFEAGRELWKYYHK
-800 TGSYINNNASYYDIR
+800 HDLININASYYDIR
-815 KYFQGTD
+815 KFFQGVD
-822 ANERMNNKS
+822 SKSGRMNNKS
-831 IDEEYNKLIKDLRD
+831 IDETYNKLIGNLRERM
-845 KMDILAKKIEPKI
+845 KILAKKIEPKI
-858 YEYVFLRD
+858 YEFGFLKK

>member
-1 MTYNVELREEE
+1 MGYDKKIAEEE
-12 LKNKISED
+12 LKNKVASD
-20 YFKNFDSTQ
+20 YFTTKNFDSTQ
-29 IIEQIDFSIAKKI
+29 IIGKIDFCIAKKI
-42 QTTKHLDK
+42 NKKDK
-50 QKTFDSKDFEAEYY
+50 YLKTQNNFNDKEFEAEYY
-64 LWAEAKKGKSHNIY
+64 LWAEAKKGNKHDFI
-78 ESFIQLILT
+78 ESFVQLILT

-92 IFDKHLPPSFLG
+92 IYDKHLPPAFLG
-104 AFDAEKIAFL
+104 EFDAEQIAFL
-114 PYYKIM
+114 PYHKIM
-120 DVFSQSDF
+120 DVFSQNDF

-133 PSNHNSKEFK
+133 PSNHNTKEFK
-143 QLHKLV
+143 QLYEMV
-149 KETLEAESFIYKFGS
+149 KNTLEEESFIFKFGK
-164 DDKEIEDFISNNF
+164 DDKEIEDFIKNNF
-177 GKNDNNLSKVQI
+177 GKAGVENNLSKTQI

-202 FSVKS
+202 VSVKN
-207 SISVDWDKAK
+207 SISVDWDMAK
-217 QSGIIDADF
+217 KNGIIDADF

-247 KSDHYELERNIDKMG
+247 KTDHYELDRKIDDMG
-262 FLISKTAHFYDKQ
+262 LITSKQSHFYDNQ
-275 KAHKDF
+275 KAHKEF
-281 WKRYQ
+281 WKRYH

-322 AEKSQEYLASV
+322 AEKSQGYLASV
-333 LGKRWQEEYHIWDLA
+333 LGKRWQEDYHIWDLA

-354 LAGLTNVNNIWA
+354 LAGLTNINNIWA

-399 DDFSKLPRELK
+399 DDFSKLPKELK
-410 RVIDEKPEKLI
+410 KVIEEKPEKLI

-522 FDNVQGNFPIGFLI
+522 FDNVRGNFPIGFLI

-542 QKIKSVNVDIFDEKI
+542 QKIKSISVDVFNEKI
-557 KRLGKKSFSSN
+557 EFLGKKSFSSN
-568 TSNNKKLT
+568 ISNKQKLT
-576 ITQWITSYESNG
+576 ITQWITGYETNG

-609 SSIQTKVASGNL
+609 SSIQTKVAGGNL

-634 IPISIYLSVRLC
+634 IQISIYLSVRLC
-646 IDATWINNRDQFLY
+646 IEATWINDRDQFLY
-660 PNDKWEK
+660 PNDLWEE

-672 NDCLA
+672 SDCLA

-683 QNRITAEAGINHWI
+683 QNRISAEEGINHWI
-697 PFSES
+697 PFSEA
-702 EVGAEDSFDSHF
+702 EVGAKDSFESHF
-714 MKEFIDGKISRQKI
+714 MKDFIDGKIKPKETKEPNNN
-728 DYFGQSPRNDNDN
+728 GQLPIVSSHGNEH
-741 KVARNDKNK
+741 ARGYN
-750 ESHCEPLGEAIQ
+750 PLLLEAK
-762 NDNLFE
+762 
-768 SKNFIPTKPLKF
+768 SFIPTKPIKF

-786 VFEAGKKLWKYYHK
+786 IFEAGRELWKYYHNHDL
-800 TGSYINNNASYYDIR
+800 ININASYYDIR
-815 KYFQGTD
+815 KFFQGVD
-822 ANERMNNKS
+822 SKSGRMNNKS
-831 IDEEYNKLIKDLRD
+831 IDETYNKLIGNLRERM
-845 KMDILAKKIEPKI
+845 KILSKKIEPKI
-858 YEYVFLRD
+858 YEYGFLKK

>member
-1 MTYNVELREEE
+1 MGYDKKIAEEE
-12 LKNKISED
+12 LKNKVASD
-20 YFKNFDSTQ
+20 YFTTKNFDSTQ
-29 IIEQIDFSIAKKI
+29 IIGKIDFCIAKKI
-42 QTTKHLDK
+42 NKKDK
-50 QKTFDSKDFEAEYY
+50 YLKTQNNFNDKEFEAEYY
-64 LWAEAKKGKSHNIY
+64 LWAEAKKGNKHDFI
-78 ESFIQLILT
+78 ESFVQLILT

-92 IFDKHLPPSFLG
+92 IYDKHLPPAFLG
-104 AFDAEKIAFL
+104 EFDAEQIAFL
-114 PYYKIM
+114 PYHKIM
-120 DVFSQSDF
+120 DVFSQNDF

-133 PSNHNSKEFK
+133 PSNHNTKEFK
-143 QLHKLV
+143 QLYEMV
-149 KETLEAESFIYKFGS
+149 KNTLEEESFIFKFGK
-164 DDKEIEDFISNNF
+164 DDKEIEDFIKNNF
-177 GKNDNNLSKVQI
+177 GKAGVENNLSKTQI

-202 FSVKS
+202 VSVKN
-207 SISVDWDKAK
+207 SISVDWDMAK
-217 QSGIIDADF
+217 KNGIIDADF

-247 KSDHYELERNIDKMG
+247 KTDHYELDRKIDDMG
-262 FLISKTAHFYDKQ
+262 LITSKQSHFYDNQ
-275 KAHKDF
+275 KAHKEF
-281 WKRYQ
+281 WKRYH
-286 RPPKEEYWDYIIN
+286 RPPKTEYWDYIIN

-322 AEKSQEYLASV
+322 AEKSQGYLASV
-333 LGKRWQEEYHIWDLA
+333 LGKRWQEDYHIWDLA

-354 LAGLTNVNNIWA
+354 LAGLTNINNIWA

-399 DDFSKLPRELK
+399 DDFSKLPKELK
-410 RVIDEKPEKLI
+410 NIIDEKPEKLV

-482 PNCILASFS
+482 PNCLLASFS

-522 FDNVQGNFPIGFLI
+522 FDNVRGNFPIGFLI

-542 QKIKSVNVDIFDEKI
+542 QKIKSISVDVFNEKI
-557 KRLGKKSFSSN
+557 EFLGKKSFSSN
-568 TSNNKKLT
+568 ISNKQKLT
-576 ITQWITSYESNG
+576 ITQWITGYETNG

-609 SSIQTKVASGNL
+609 SSIQTKVVGGNL

-628 ITATNL
+628 ITAINL
-634 IPISIYLSVRLC
+634 IQISIYLSVRLC
-646 IDATWINNRDQFLY
+646 IEATWINDRDQFLY
-660 PNDKWEK
+660 PNDLWEE

-672 NDCLA
+672 SDCLA

-683 QNRITAEAGINHWI
+683 QNRISAEEGINHWI
-697 PFSES
+697 PFSEA
-702 EVGAEDSFDSHF
+702 EVGAKDSFESHF
-714 MKEFIDGKISRQKI
+714 MKDFIDGKIK
-728 DYFGQSPRNDNDN
+728 P
-741 KVARNDKNK
+741 K
-750 ESHCEPLGEAIQ
+750 E
-762 NDNLFE
+762 
-768 SKNFIPTKPLKF
+768 TKELLTERRSLKPIKF

-786 VFEAGKKLWKYYHK
+786 IFEAGRELWKYYHK
-800 TGSYINNNASYYDIR
+800 HDLININASYYDIR
-815 KYFQGTD
+815 KFFQGVD
-822 ANERMNNKS
+822 SKSGRMNNKS
-831 IDEEYNKLIKDLRD
+831 IDETYNKLIGNLRERM
-845 KMDILAKKIEPKI
+845 KILAKKIEPKI
-858 YEYVFLRD
+858 YEFGFLKK

>member
-1 MTYNVELREEE
+1 MGYDKKIAEEE
-12 LKNKISED
+12 LKNKVASD
-20 YFKNFDSTQ
+20 YFTTKNFDSTQ
-29 IIEQIDFSIAKKI
+29 IIGKIDFCIAKKI
-42 QTTKHLDK
+42 NKKDK
-50 QKTFDSKDFEAEYY
+50 YLKTQNNFNDKEFEAEYY
-64 LWAEAKKGKSHNIY
+64 LWAEAKKGNKHDFI
-78 ESFIQLILT
+78 ESFVQLILT

-92 IFDKHLPPSFLG
+92 IYDKHLPPAFLG
-104 AFDAEKIAFL
+104 EFDAEQIAFL
-114 PYYKIM
+114 PYHKIM
-120 DVFSQSDF
+120 DVFSQNDF

-133 PSNHNSKEFK
+133 PSNHNTKEFK
-143 QLHKLV
+143 QLYEMV
-149 KETLEAESFIYKFGS
+149 KNTLEEESFIFKFGK
-164 DDKEIEDFISNNF
+164 DDKEIEDFIKNNF
-177 GKNDNNLSKVQI
+177 GKTGVENNLSKTQI

-202 FSVKS
+202 VSVKN
-207 SISVDWDKAK
+207 SISVDWDMAK
-217 QSGIIDADF
+217 KNGIIDADF

-247 KSDHYELERNIDKMG
+247 KTDHYELDRKIDDMG
-262 FLISKTAHFYDKQ
+262 LITSKQSHFYDNQ
-275 KAHKDF
+275 KAHKEF
-281 WKRYQ
+281 WKRYH
-286 RPPKEEYWDYIIN
+286 RPPKKEYWDYIIN

-322 AEKSQEYLASV
+322 AEKSQGYLASV
-333 LGKRWQEEYHIWDLA
+333 LGKRWQEDYHIWDLA

-354 LAGLTNVNNIWA
+354 LAGLTNINNIWA

-399 DDFSKLPRELK
+399 DDFSKLPKELK
-410 RVIDEKPEKLI
+410 KVIDEKPEKLI

-482 PNCILASFS
+482 PNCLLASFS

-522 FDNVQGNFPIGFLI
+522 FDNVRGNFPIGFLI

-542 QKIKSVNVDIFDEKI
+542 QKIKSISVDVFNEKI
-557 KRLGKKSFSSN
+557 EFLGKKSFSSN
-568 TSNNKKLT
+568 ISNKQKLT
-576 ITQWITSYESNG
+576 ITQWITGYETNG

-609 SSIQTKVASGNL
+609 SSIQTKVAGGNL

-634 IPISIYLSVRLC
+634 IQISIYLSVRLC
-646 IDATWINNRDQFLY
+646 IEATWINDRDQFLY
-660 PNDKWEK
+660 PNDLWEE

-672 NDCLA
+672 SDCLA
-677 FTLFHG
+677 FTLFNK
-683 QNRITAEAGINHWI
+683 QNRISAEEGINHWI
-697 PFSES
+697 PFSEA
-702 EVGAEDSFDSHF
+702 EVGAKDSFESHF
-714 MKEFIDGKISRQKI
+714 MKDFIDGKIKPKETKELLTERRSQKPI
-728 DYFGQSPRNDNDN
+728 
-741 KVARNDKNK
+741 
-750 ESHCEPLGEAIQ
+750 
-762 NDNLFE
+762 
-768 SKNFIPTKPLKF
+768 KF

-786 VFEAGKKLWKYYHK
+786 IFEAGRELWKYYHK
-800 TGSYINNNASYYDIR
+800 HDLININASYYDIR
-815 KYFQGTD
+815 KFFQGVD
-822 ANERMNNKS
+822 SKSGRMNNKS
-831 IDEEYNKLIKDLRD
+831 IDETYNKLIGNLRERM
-845 KMDILAKKIEPKI
+845 KILAKNIEPKI
-858 YEYVFLRD
+858 YEFGFLKK

>member
-1 MTYNVELREEE
+1 MGYDKKIAEEE
-12 LKNKISED
+12 LKNKVASD
-20 YFKNFDSTQ
+20 YFTTKNFDSTQ
-29 IIEQIDFSIAKKI
+29 IIGKIDFCIAKKI
-42 QTTKHLDK
+42 NKKDK
-50 QKTFDSKDFEAEYY
+50 YLKTQNNFNDKEFEAEYY
-64 LWAEAKKGKSHNIY
+64 LWAEAKKGNKHDFI
-78 ESFIQLILT
+78 ESFVQLILT

-92 IFDKHLPPSFLG
+92 IYDKHLPPAFLG
-104 AFDAEKIAFL
+104 EFDAEQIAFL
-114 PYYKIM
+114 PYHKIM
-120 DVFSQSDF
+120 DVFSQNDF

-133 PSNHNSKEFK
+133 PSNHNTKEFK
-143 QLHKLV
+143 QLYEMV
-149 KETLEAESFIYKFGS
+149 KNTLEEESFIFKFGK
-164 DDKEIEDFISNNF
+164 DDKEIEDFIKNNF
-177 GKNDNNLSKVQI
+177 GKAGVENNLSKTQI

-202 FSVKS
+202 VSVKN
-207 SISVDWDKAK
+207 SISVDWDMAK
-217 QSGIIDADF
+217 KNGIIDADF

-247 KSDHYELERNIDKMG
+247 KTDHYELDRKIDDMG
-262 FLISKTAHFYDKQ
+262 LITSKQSHFYDNQ
-275 KAHKDF
+275 KAHKEF
-281 WKRYQ
+281 WKRYH

-322 AEKSQEYLASV
+322 AEKSQGYLASV

-354 LAGLTNVNNIWA
+354 LAGLTNINNIWA

-383 GTGMF
+383 GAGMF

-399 DDFSKLPRELK
+399 DDFSKLPKELK
-410 RVIDEKPEKLI
+410 NIIDEKPEKLI

-522 FDNVQGNFPIGFLI
+522 FDNVRGNFPIGFLI

-542 QKIKSVNVDIFDEKI
+542 QKIKSISVDVFNEKI
-557 KRLGKKSFSSN
+557 EFLGKKSFSSN
-568 TSNNKKLT
+568 ISNKQKLT
-576 ITQWITSYESNG
+576 ITQWITGYETNG

-609 SSIQTKVASGNL
+609 SSIQTKVAGGNL

-634 IPISIYLSVRLC
+634 IQISIYLSVRLC
-646 IDATWINNRDQFLY
+646 IEATWINDRDQFLY
-660 PNDKWEK
+660 PNDKLEE

-672 NDCLA
+672 SDCLA
-677 FTLFHG
+677 FTLFNK
-683 QNRITAEAGINHWI
+683 QNRITSEEGINHWI
-697 PFSES
+697 PFSEA
-702 EVGAEDSFDSHF
+702 EVEAKNNFKSHF
-714 MKEFIDGKISRQKI
+714 MKDFIDGKIKPKETKELLTERR
-728 DYFGQSPRNDNDN
+728 SP
-741 KVARNDKNK
+741 
-750 ESHCEPLGEAIQ
+750 
-762 NDNLFE
+762 
-768 SKNFIPTKPLKF
+768 KPIKF

-786 VFEAGKKLWKYYHK
+786 IFEAGRELWKYYHK
-800 TGSYINNNASYYDIR
+800 HDLININASYYDIR
-815 KYFQGTD
+815 KFFQGVD
-822 ANERMNNKS
+822 SKSGRMNNKS
-831 IDEEYNKLIKDLRD
+831 IDETYNKLIGNLRERM
-845 KMDILAKKIEPKI
+845 KILAKKIEPKI
-858 YEYVFLRD
+858 YEFGFLKK

>member
-1 MTYNVELREEE
+1 MGYDKKIAEEE
-12 LKNKISED
+12 LKNKVASD
-20 YFKNFDSTQ
+20 YFTTKNFDSTQ
-29 IIEQIDFSIAKKI
+29 IIGKIDFCIAKKI
-42 QTTKHLDK
+42 NKKDK
-50 QKTFDSKDFEAEYY
+50 YLKTQNNFNDKEFEAEYY
-64 LWAEAKKGKSHNIY
+64 LWAEAKKGNKHDFI
-78 ESFIQLILT
+78 ESFVQLILT
-87 IGKGR
+87 IGKGK
-92 IFDKHLPPSFLG
+92 IYDKHLPPAFLG
-104 AFDAEKIAFL
+104 EFDAEQIAFL
-114 PYYKIM
+114 PYHKIM
-120 DVFSQSDF
+120 DVFSQNDF

-133 PSNHNSKEFK
+133 PSNHNTKEFK
-143 QLHKLV
+143 QLYEMV
-149 KETLEAESFIYKFGS
+149 KNTLEEESFIFKFGK
-164 DDKEIEDFISNNF
+164 DDKEIEDFIKNNF
-177 GKNDNNLSKVQI
+177 GKTGVENNLSKTQI

-202 FSVKS
+202 VSVKN
-207 SISVDWDKAK
+207 SISVDWDMAK
-217 QSGIIDADF
+217 KNGIIDADF

-247 KSDHYELERNIDKMG
+247 KTDHYELDRKIDDMG
-262 FLISKTAHFYDKQ
+262 LITSKQSHFYDNQ
-275 KAHKDF
+275 KAHKEF
-281 WKRYQ
+281 WKRYH
-286 RPPKEEYWDYIIN
+286 RPPKTEYWDYIIN

-322 AEKSQEYLASV
+322 AEKSQGYLASV

-354 LAGLTNVNNIWA
+354 LAGLTNINNIWA

-399 DDFSKLPRELK
+399 DDFSKLPKELK
-410 RVIDEKPEKLI
+410 KVIEEKPEKLI

-522 FDNVQGNFPIGFLI
+522 FDNVRGNFPIGFLI

-542 QKIKSVNVDIFDEKI
+542 QKIKSISVDVFNEKI
-557 KRLGKKSFSSN
+557 EFLGKKSFSSN
-568 TSNNKKLT
+568 ISNKQKLT
-576 ITQWITSYESNG
+576 ITQWITGYETNG

-609 SSIQTKVASGNL
+609 SSIQTKVAGGNL

-634 IPISIYLSVRLC
+634 IQISIYLSVRLC
-646 IDATWINNRDQFLY
+646 IEATWINDRDQFLY
-660 PNDKWEK
+660 PNDLWEE
-667 DLEFQ
+667 DLKFQ
-672 NDCLA
+672 SDCLA

-683 QNRITAEAGINHWI
+683 QNRISAEEGINHWI
-697 PFSES
+697 PFSEA
-702 EVGAEDSFDSHF
+702 EVGAKDSFESHF
-714 MKEFIDGKISRQKI
+714 MKDFIDGKIKPKETKELLTASR
-728 DYFGQSPRNDNDN
+728 SP
-741 KVARNDKNK
+741 
-750 ESHCEPLGEAIQ
+750 
-762 NDNLFE
+762 
-768 SKNFIPTKPLKF
+768 KPIKF

-786 VFEAGKKLWKYYHK
+786 IFEAGRELWKYYHNHDL
-800 TGSYINNNASYYDIR
+800 ININASYYDIR
-815 KYFQGTD
+815 KFFQGVD
-822 ANERMNNKS
+822 SKSGRMNNKS
-831 IDEEYNKLIKDLRD
+831 IDETYNKLIGNLRERM
-845 KMDILAKKIEPKI
+845 KILAKKIEPKI
-858 YEYVFLRD
+858 YEFGFLKK

>member
-1 MTYNVELREEE
+1 MGYDKKIAEEE
-12 LKNKISED
+12 LKNKVASD
-20 YFKNFDSTQ
+20 YFTTKNFDSTQ
-29 IIEQIDFSIAKKI
+29 IIGKIDFCIAKKI
-42 QTTKHLDK
+42 NKKDK
-50 QKTFDSKDFEAEYY
+50 YLKTQNNFNDKEFEAEYY
-64 LWAEAKKGKSHNIY
+64 LWAEAKKGNKHDFI
-78 ESFIQLILT
+78 ESFVQLILT
-87 IGKGR
+87 IGRGR
-92 IFDKHLPPSFLG
+92 IYDKHLPPAFLG
-104 AFDAEKIAFL
+104 EFDAEQIAFL
-114 PYYKIM
+114 PYHKIM
-120 DVFSQSDF
+120 DVFSQNDF

-133 PSNHNSKEFK
+133 PSNHNTKEFK
-143 QLHKLV
+143 QLYEMV
-149 KETLEAESFIYKFGS
+149 KNTLEEESFIFKFGK
-164 DDKEIEDFISNNF
+164 DDKEIEDFIKNNF
-177 GKNDNNLSKVQI
+177 GKAGVENNLSKTQI

-202 FSVKS
+202 VSVKN
-207 SISVDWDKAK
+207 SISVDWDMAK
-217 QSGIIDADF
+217 KNGIIDADF

-247 KSDHYELERNIDKMG
+247 KTDHYELDRKIDDMG
-262 FLISKTAHFYDKQ
+262 LITSKQSHFYDNQ
-275 KAHKDF
+275 KAHKEF
-281 WKRYQ
+281 WKRYH
-286 RPPKEEYWDYIIN
+286 RPPKTEYWDYIIN

-322 AEKSQEYLASV
+322 AEKSQGYLASV
-333 LGKRWQEEYHIWDLA
+333 LGKRWQEDYHIWDLA

-354 LAGLTNVNNIWA
+354 LAGLTNINNIWA

-399 DDFSKLPRELK
+399 DDFSKLPKELK
-410 RVIDEKPEKLI
+410 KVIEEKPEKLI

-522 FDNVQGNFPIGFLI
+522 FDNVRGNFPIGFLI

-542 QKIKSVNVDIFDEKI
+542 QKIKSISVDVFNEKI
-557 KRLGKKSFSSN
+557 EFLGKKSFSSN
-568 TSNNKKLT
+568 ISNKQKLT
-576 ITQWITSYESNG
+576 ITQWITGYETNG

-609 SSIQTKVASGNL
+609 SSIQTKVVGGNL

-634 IPISIYLSVRLC
+634 IQISIYLSVRLC
-646 IDATWINNRDQFLY
+646 IEATWINDRDQFLY
-660 PNDKWEK
+660 PNDLWEE
-667 DLEFQ
+667 DLEFKS
-672 NDCLA
+672 DCLA

-683 QNRITAEAGINHWI
+683 QNRISAEEGINHWI
-697 PFSES
+697 PFSEA
-702 EVGAEDSFDSHF
+702 EVGAKDSFESRF
-714 MKEFIDGKISRQKI
+714 MKDFIDGKIKPKETKELLTERRSQKPI
-728 DYFGQSPRNDNDN
+728 
-741 KVARNDKNK
+741 
-750 ESHCEPLGEAIQ
+750 
-762 NDNLFE
+762 
-768 SKNFIPTKPLKF
+768 KF

-786 VFEAGKKLWKYYHK
+786 IFEAGRELWKYYHK
-800 TGSYINNNASYYDIR
+800 HDLININASYYDIR
-815 KYFQGTD
+815 KFFQGVD
-822 ANERMNNKS
+822 SKSGRMNNKS
-831 IDEEYNKLIKDLRD
+831 IDETYNKLIGNLRERM
-845 KMDILAKKIEPKI
+845 KILAKKIEPKI
-858 YEYVFLRD
+858 YEFGFLKK

>member
-1 MTYNVELREEE
+1 MGYDKKIAEEE
-12 LKNKISED
+12 LKNKVASD
-20 YFKNFDSTQ
+20 YFTTKNFDSTQ
-29 IIEQIDFSIAKKI
+29 IIGKIDFCIAKKI
-42 QTTKHLDK
+42 NKKDK
-50 QKTFDSKDFEAEYY
+50 YLKTQNNFDNKEFEAEYY
-64 LWAEAKKGKSHNIY
+64 LWAEAKKGNKHDFI
-78 ESFIQLILT
+78 ESFVQLILT

-92 IFDKHLPPSFLG
+92 IYDKHLPPAFLG
-104 AFDAEKIAFL
+104 EFDAEQIAFL
-114 PYYKIM
+114 PYHKIM
-120 DVFSQSDF
+120 DVFSQNDF

-133 PSNHNSKEFK
+133 PSNHNTKEFK
-143 QLHKLV
+143 QLYEMV
-149 KETLEAESFIYKFGS
+149 KNTLEEESFIFKFGK
-164 DDKEIEDFISNNF
+164 DDKEIEDFIKNNF
-177 GKNDNNLSKVQI
+177 GKAGVENNLSKTQI

-202 FSVKS
+202 VSVKN
-207 SISVDWDKAK
+207 SISVDWDMAK
-217 QSGIIDADF
+217 KNGIIDADF

-247 KSDHYELERNIDKMG
+247 KTDHYELDRKIDDMG
-262 FLISKTAHFYDKQ
+262 LITSKQSHFYDNQ
-275 KAHKDF
+275 KAHKEF
-281 WKRYQ
+281 WKRYH
-286 RPPKEEYWDYIIN
+286 RPPKKEYWDYIIN

-322 AEKSQEYLASV
+322 AEKSQGYLASV
-333 LGKRWQEEYHIWDLA
+333 LGKRWQEDYHIWDLA

-354 LAGLTNVNNIWA
+354 LAGLTNINNIWA

-399 DDFSKLPRELK
+399 DDFSKLPKELK
-410 RVIDEKPEKLI
+410 KVIDEKPEKLI

-522 FDNVQGNFPIGFLI
+522 FDNVRGNFPIGFLI

-542 QKIKSVNVDIFDEKI
+542 QKIKSISVDVFNEKI
-557 KRLGKKSFSSN
+557 EFLGKKSFSSN
-568 TSNNKKLT
+568 ISNKQKLT
-576 ITQWITSYESNG
+576 ITQWITGYETNG

-609 SSIQTKVASGNL
+609 SSIQTKVAGGNL

-634 IPISIYLSVRLC
+634 IQISIYLSVRLC
-646 IDATWINNRDQFLY
+646 IEATWINDRDQFLY
-660 PNDKWEK
+660 PEDGWEK

-672 NDCLA
+672 SDCLA

-683 QNRITAEAGINHWI
+683 QNRITSEEGINHWI
-697 PFSES
+697 PFSER
-702 EVGAEDSFDSHF
+702 EVEAKNNFESHF
-714 MKEFIDGKISRQKI
+714 MKDFIDGKIK
-728 DYFGQSPRNDNDN
+728 P
-741 KVARNDKNK
+741 K
-750 ESHCEPLGEAIQ
+750 E
-762 NDNLFE
+762 
-768 SKNFIPTKPLKF
+768 TKELLTERISLKPIKF
-780 SKEAKD
+780 SKEAKEI
-786 VFEAGKKLWKYYHK
+786 FEAGRELWKYYHK
-800 TGSYINNNASYYDIR
+800 HDLININASYYDIR
-815 KYFQGTD
+815 KFFQGVD
-822 ANERMNNKS
+822 SKSGRMNNKS
-831 IDEEYNKLIKDLRD
+831 IDETYNKLIGNLRERM
-845 KMDILAKKIEPKI
+845 KILAKKIEPKI
-858 YEYVFLRD
+858 YEFGFLKK

>member
-1 MTYNVELREEE
+1 MSYDLELREEE
-12 LKNKISED
+12 LKNKIAED

-29 IIEQIDFSIAKKI
+29 IIEQIDFCIARKI
-42 QTTKHLDK
+42 QISQHLDK
-50 QKTFDSKDFEAEYY
+50 QKTFDDKEFEAEYY
-64 LWAEAKKGKSHNIY
+64 LWAEAKKGKNRDIY
-78 ESFIQLILT
+78 ESSIQLILT
-87 IGKGR
+87 IGKSR
-92 IFDKHLPPSFLG
+92 IFDKHLPPAFLG
-104 AFDAEKIAFL
+104 AFDAQKIAFL

-120 DVFSQSDF
+120 DIFSQSDF

-133 PSNHNSKEFK
+133 PSNHNTKEFK
-143 QLHKLV
+143 QLYQLV

-164 DDKEIEDFISNNF
+164 DDKEIKDFISNNF
-177 GKNDNNLSKVQI
+177 GKAEGNISKVQI

-202 FSVKS
+202 YSVKN

-217 QSGIIDADF
+217 RSGIIDADF

-275 KAHKDF
+275 KSHKEF

-322 AEKSQEYLASV
+322 AEKSREYLASV
-333 LGKRWQEEYHIWDLA
+333 LGKNWQEEYHIWDLA

-354 LAGLTNVNNIWA
+354 LAGLTNMNNIWA

-383 GTGMF
+383 GSGMF

-399 DDFSKLPRELK
+399 DDFSKLPKGLK
-410 RVIDEKPEKLI
+410 KVIDENPEKLI
-421 IYINPPYAEAGDQK
+421 IYINPPYAEAGNIK
-435 QATGTGKNK
+435 KLSGTGEHKDKVSLGNK
-444 TKVATLGKVY
+444 TY
-454 EKYSVE
+454 EKYKDI
-460 LNLGLSIREIFT
+460 LGNASNEVFS

-491 TLKYVNSSGFI
+491 KLKYI
-502 NFREEF
+502 NATNFEKFRDVF
-508 KAKFLKGFICPANT
+508 KAKFLKGFIVPANT
-522 FDNVQGNFPIGFLI
+522 FDNVSGKFPIGFLI

-542 QKIKSVNVDIFDEKI
+542 QKVKNIKVDIFDRIQGNEISK
-557 KRLGKKSFSSN
+557 LSGKKNFYSGEKVRN
-568 TSNNKKLT
+568 INNWLKKFIDNSDKKLGVLMADAPDFQHNNHIAIINQPLKAHLIFQN
-576 ITQWITSYESNG
+576 ITDN
-588 EILGYTGNNGP
+588 
-599 DYQNNKFLKI
+599 
-609 SSIQTKVASGNL
+609 
-621 NNATKYK
+621 
-628 ITATNL
+628 NL
-634 IPISIYLSVRLC
+634 IPFCIYLSVRLC
-646 IDATWINNRDQFLY
+646 INGSWINDRDQFLY
-660 PNDKWEK
+660 PTQKWET
-667 DLEFQ
+667 DREFQ
-672 NDCLA
+672 NDCLT

-683 QNRITAEAGINHWI
+683 QNRITAGQHARRSEAGVNHWI
-697 PFSES
+697 PFSEA
-702 EVGAEDSFDSHF
+702 EVGAAESFDSHF
-714 MKEFIDGKISRQKI
+714 MKEFIDGKIK
-728 DYFGQSPRNDNDN
+728 P
-741 KVARNDKNK
+741 K
-750 ESHCEPLGEAIQ
+750 ETQGVKSVLLSENA
-762 NDNLFE
+762 
-768 SKNFIPTKPLKF
+768 SFIPVKPLRF

-786 VFEAGKKLWKYYHK
+786 VFESGKKLWKYYHA
-800 TGSYINNNASYYDIR
+800 TGSYINTNASYYDIR

-822 ANERMNNKS
+822 ANGRMNNKS

-845 KMDILAKKIEPKI
+845 KMDVLAKKIEPKI
-858 YEYVFLRD
+858 YEYGFLRE

>member
-1 MTYNVELREEE
+1 MGYDKKIAEEE
-12 LKNKISED
+12 LKNKVASD
-20 YFKNFDSTQ
+20 YFTTKNFDSTQ
-29 IIEQIDFSIAKKI
+29 IIGKIDFCIAKKI
-42 QTTKHLDK
+42 NKKDK
-50 QKTFDSKDFEAEYY
+50 YLKTQNNFNDKEFESEYY
-64 LWAEAKKGKSHNIY
+64 LWAEAKKGNKHDFI
-78 ESFIQLILT
+78 ESFVQLILT

-92 IFDKHLPPSFLG
+92 IYDKHLPPAFLG
-104 AFDAEKIAFL
+104 EFDAEQIAFL
-114 PYYKIM
+114 PYHKIM
-120 DVFSQSDF
+120 DVFSQNDF

-133 PSNHNSKEFK
+133 PSNHNTKEFK
-143 QLHKLV
+143 QLYEMV
-149 KETLEAESFIYKFGS
+149 KNTLEEESFIFKFGK
-164 DDKEIEDFISNNF
+164 DDKEIEDFIKNNF
-177 GKNDNNLSKVQI
+177 GKTGVENNLSKTQI

-202 FSVKS
+202 VSVKN
-207 SISVDWDKAK
+207 SISVDWDMAK
-217 QSGIIDADF
+217 KNGIIDADF

-247 KSDHYELERNIDKMG
+247 KTDHYELDRKIDDMG
-262 FLISKTAHFYDKQ
+262 LITSKQSHFYDNQ
-275 KAHKDF
+275 KAHKEF
-281 WKRYQ
+281 WKRYH
-286 RPPKEEYWDYIIN
+286 RPPKKEYWDYIIN

-322 AEKSQEYLASV
+322 AEKSQGYLASV

-354 LAGLTNVNNIWA
+354 LAGLTNINNIWA

-399 DDFSKLPRELK
+399 DDFSKLPKELK
-410 RVIDEKPEKLI
+410 KVIDEKPEKLI

-522 FDNVQGNFPIGFLI
+522 FDNVRGNFPIGFLI

-542 QKIKSVNVDIFDEKI
+542 QKIKSISVDVFNEKI
-557 KRLGKKSFSSN
+557 EFLGKKSFSSN
-568 TSNNKKLT
+568 ISNKQKLT
-576 ITQWITSYESNG
+576 ITQWITGYETNG

-609 SSIQTKVASGNL
+609 SSIQTKVAGGNL

-634 IPISIYLSVRLC
+634 IQISIYLSVRLC
-646 IDATWINNRDQFLY
+646 IEATWINDRDQFLY
-660 PNDKWEK
+660 PNDLWEE

-672 NDCLA
+672 SDCLA

-683 QNRITAEAGINHWI
+683 QNRITSEEGINHWI
-697 PFSES
+697 PFSEA
-702 EVGAEDSFDSHF
+702 EVEAKNNFESHF
-714 MKEFIDGKISRQKI
+714 MKDFIDGKIK
-728 DYFGQSPRNDNDN
+728 P
-741 KVARNDKNK
+741 K
-750 ESHCEPLGEAIQ
+750 E
-762 NDNLFE
+762 
-768 SKNFIPTKPLKF
+768 TKELLTERRSLKPIKF

-786 VFEAGKKLWKYYHK
+786 IFEAGRELWKYYHK
-800 TGSYINNNASYYDIR
+800 HDLININASYYDIR
-815 KYFQGTD
+815 KFFQGVD
-822 ANERMNNKS
+822 SKRGRMNNKS
-831 IDEEYNKLIKDLRD
+831 IDETYNKLIGNLRERM
-845 KMDILAKKIEPKI
+845 KILSKKIEPKI
-858 YEYVFLRD
+858 YEFGFLKK